1 MNRLEEKLMNPPTS
15 EEVTEKSLAA
25 AVDSEV
31 RDFEEE
37 STKSAPIAHS
47 KVGIDAER
55 IRSAI
60 ARLTSNSTDELEELV
75 AAIRVQ
81 MESLSGKIYFAS
93 LTIEAARNM
102 VLGLS
107 NWEPIRDFL

>member
-1 MNRLEEKLMNPPTS
+1 MNDPNEPKELVDIGL
-15 EEVTEKSLAA
+15 VTEVS
-25 AVDSEV
+25 
-31 RDFEEE
+31 
-37 STKSAPIAHS
+37 
-47 KVGIDAER
+47 GIFPPGRREGDQPE
-55 IRSAI
+55 
-60 ARLTSNSTDELEELV
+60 T

-107 NWEPIRDFL
+107 NWEPVQDFS